1 MSPAWRSSPRPIAT
15 SRRRS
20 GRGGSWPR
28 SPPRRL
34 SPRKEAAAGPLR
46 GGRQTAAELTEYE
59 TRLGKAGGIQPST
72 PFGTT
77 STPANDDSPRR
88 SAIVIVHIRKMVQ
101 RQREQAADGEAHRHL
116 HAEAAAGR
124 LDKDGG
130 AAHGGVQHVG
140 LVSAARQLVHLLLG
154 HPLVDE
160 ARRTLRLVLRDVPSA
175 GPPAGR
181 SGLNQRPAGATAKA
195 DRAAA
200 VILFPRLWRQTD
212 LLPVCRIDLAEG

>member
-1 MSPAWRSSPRPIAT
+1 MAKRIVTYTPKRQRDGWTRYLRLIG
-15 SRRRS
+15 RRS
-20 GRGGSWPR
+20 RPWRRPAR
-28 SPPRRL
+28 RTRIRRPRR
-34 SPRKEAAAGPLR
+34 
-46 GGRQTAAELTEYE
+46 
-59 TRLGKAGGIQPST
+59 
-72 PFGTT
+72 
-77 STPANDDSPRR
+77 
-88 SAIVIVHIRKMVQ
+88 
-101 RQREQAADGEAHRHL
+101 
-116 HAEAAAGR
+116 
-124 LDKDGG
+124 
-130 AAHGGVQHVG
+130 
-140 LVSAARQLVHLLLG
+140 LVHLLLG